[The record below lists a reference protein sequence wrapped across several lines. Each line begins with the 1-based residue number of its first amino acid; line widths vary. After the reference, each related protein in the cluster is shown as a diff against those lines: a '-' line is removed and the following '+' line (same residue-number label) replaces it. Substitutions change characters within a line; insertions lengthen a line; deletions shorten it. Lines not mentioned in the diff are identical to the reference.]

1 VSFTVKG
8 PLAAA
13 LLQLINHAIQIGI
26 ACAKASGEPVA
37 AAFYN
42 WLSISQHRKLAGFAR
57 CNYGINSE
65 PFLNHGCETRSFG
78 FVALSRRAGTYFYF
92 HPFLQIVR
100 DRFTDQRYQCKSAV
114 RFAFRPDDARSPDVP
129 I

>member
-57 CNYGINSE
+57 CNHGINAQ
-65 PFLNHGCETRSFG
+65 PLFNQGRETRSLG
-78 FVALSRRAGTYFYF
+78 FIVSSRRAGKDLNF
-92 HPFLQIVR
+92 HL
-100 DRFTDQRYQCKSAV
+100 
-114 RFAFRPDDARSPDVP
+114 SPP
-129 I
+129 IG